1 MSGTKP
7 RAPLTFDGIV
17 CMGGQDWWY
26 HNRGHF
32 DTQILRRLARRMPVL
47 FVNSIAVRMP
57 SLAHKAQFADRVGR
71 KLKSI
76 ARGVVNVENDLWVFS
91 PLSVPGTT
99 GRRLTGWALAP
110 QIRLAAA
117 RAGIARPLLWIHC
130 PAGADLVDSLPSAA
144 VVFQRTDRFEAYPE
158 ADPAVVRAQV
168 AAMKSRADLVLYA
181 APHLMADEGSEVRRA
196 LLVTHGV
203 DFADFAA
210 AGESPAPDPLDIADL
225 PHPRVGFIGGIDRHT
240 FDPELF
246 ATVAARLPDVNFVLV
261 GACSLPEG
269 WCPLPNVRLL
279 GRKPYEEVARYMAAM
294 DALIMPWNDS
304 DWIKACNPVKLK
316 EYLAVGRPVV
326 TTDFPALD
334 GWRQLVRTAAGADAF
349 AAAVRAALSEHYDA
363 AAARAAVAAEGW
375 DAKADLVERAIAD
388 MGLVLQRAPGA
399 APRAA

>member
-1 MSGTKP
+1 MTADRRP
-7 RAPLTFDGIV
+7 RSFDGIV

-32 DTQILRRLARRMPVL
+32 DTQVLRRLARHMPVL

-57 SLAHKAQFADRVGR
+57 SLAHKAQFAGRIGR

-76 ARGVVNVENDLWVFS
+76 TRGVVNVENGLWVYS
-91 PLSVPGTT
+91 PFSVPGET

-110 QIRLAAA
+110 QIRMAAS
-117 RAGIARPLLWIHC
+117 RAGISKPLLWIHC
-130 PAGADLVDSLPSAA
+130 PAGADLVDRLPSAG

-158 ADPAVVRAQV
+158 ADPESVGAQV
-168 AAMKSRADLVLYA
+168 HAMKVRADLTLYA
-181 APHLMADEGSEVRRA
+181 APLLMAEEQREVRRA

-203 DFADFAA
+203 DFEMFAEAGRAQGSDPADV
-210 AGESPAPDPLDIADL
+210 ADL
-225 PHPRVGFIGGIDRHT
+225 PRPRVGFIGGIDRHT

-246 ATVAARLPDVNFVLV
+246 VAVAQRLPDVNFVMV

-269 WCPLPNVRLL
+269 WCPLGNVHFV

-294 DALIMPWNDS
+294 DALIMPWNAS

-316 EYLAVGRPVV
+316 EYLAVGRPVIS
-326 TTDFPALD
+326 TDFPALD

-349 AAAVRAALSEHYDA
+349 AAALREALTTPYDA
-363 AAARAAVAAEGW
+363 ESARGAVAAESW
-375 DAKADLVERAIAD
+375 ESKAASITAELER
-388 MGLVLQRAPGA
+388 MGLVYAPSA
-399 APRAA
+399 HARRAA

>member
-1 MSGTKP
+1 MSTREHARP
-7 RAPLTFDGIV
+7 FDGIV

-32 DTQILRRLARRMPVL
+32 DTQVLRRLARKWPVL

-57 SLAHKAQFADRVGR
+57 SLAHKAQFAGRISR

-91 PLSVPGTT
+91 PLSVPGPT
-99 GRRLTGWALAP
+99 GHKLTSWALAP

-117 RAGIARPLLWIHC
+117 RAGIFNPLLWIHC
-130 PAGADLVDSLPSAA
+130 PAGADLVGRLPSAG

-158 ADPAVVRAQV
+158 ADPAIVGAQV
-168 AAMKSRADLVLYA
+168 RAMKSRADLTLYA
-181 APHLMADEGSEVRRA
+181 APHLMAAEIGEVRRA

-203 DFADFAA
+203 DFEMFAA
-210 AGESPAPDPLDIADL
+210 TGRGPVGDPGDMAAIAR
-225 PHPRVGFIGGIDRHT
+225 PRVGFIGGIDRHT

-246 ATVAARLPDVNFVLV
+246 VAVARRLAHVPFVMV

-269 WCPLPNVRLL
+269 WCPLPNVHLL

-294 DALIMPWNDS
+294 DALIMPWNAS
-304 DWIKACNPVKLK
+304 DWIQACNPVKLK
-316 EYLAVGRPVV
+316 EYLAVGRPVI

-334 GWRQLVRTAAGADAF
+334 GWRGLVRTAAGADAF
-349 AAAVRAALSEHYDA
+349 AAAIESALAETSDGER
-363 AAARAAVAAEGW
+363 ARAAVSGESWESKAEQISEALAG
-375 DAKADLVERAIAD
+375 L
-388 MGLVLQRAPGA
+388 GLVFASSRGER
-399 APRAA
+399 RAA